1 MDSPPLPPP
10 TSLEDSSKKEENS
23 FIFDELDFLI
33 QRDGSPPSLFELLVD
48 FVGDESSCLAEQDS
62 RGFKKVV
69 SDQEEVNQEKPPCSD
84 EAAGNIIQQQCTKP
98 SMLLGNSTPTI
109 TGDNDSYKR
118 GCACKKIKC
127 LKSLLWLLCA
137 DGFKCTEFC
146 TCIRC
151 SNIPEYQVAIDNTK
165 QKQKAI
171 SRKPVASVS
180 ETQNG
185 ATNVRP
191 LKNEA

>member
-33 QRDGSPPSLFELLVD
+33 QRDGSPPSLFELLAD

-62 RGFKKVV
+62 QGFKKV
-69 SDQEEVNQEKPPCSD
+69 
-84 EAAGNIIQQQCTKP
+84 A
-98 SMLLGNSTPTI
+98 
-109 TGDNDSYKR
+109 R
-118 GCACKKIKC
+118 
-127 LKSLLWLLCA
+127 
-137 DGFKCTEFC
+137 
-146 TCIRC
+146 
-151 SNIPEYQVAIDNTK
+151 YQVAIDNAK

-180 ETQNG
+180 KTQNG
-185 ATNVRP
+185 ATNVLP